1 MRYNAALPSMARLSL
16 LSGEMLLLVVLVAV
30 AVWAVVTWECAIEK
44 RVSLRQLLVIF
55 TATAIAMGLLI
66 ALARRI

>member
-1 MRYNAALPSMARLSL
+1 V
-16 LSGEMLLLVVLVAV
+16 SGEMLLLVVLVAV